1 MKGKLTLNKS
11 SLSSKKDLR
20 QASKSDFTQGSILG
34 KLVPFMLPILGA
46 LILQA
51 AYGAV
56 DLLVVGRFGTT
67 SGLSAVSTGSQVLNL
82 VTFVITQSAMGITVL
97 IARYIGEKK
106 QQQIGALIGGSIV
119 VFAMISAVLFVVMIV
134 FSRPIAVLMQAP
146 AEAVSLTSMY
156 VKICGG
162 GIFFIVAY
170 NLLAA
175 IFRGLGDSKSPLIF
189 VAVACVVN
197 IAGDL
202 ILVAGLHLDA
212 AGAAIATVF
221 AQAVSVVFALLL
233 LFKRN
238 LPFTIKKSDFR
249 INEYCNRA
257 LKIGLP
263 LALQECLTQISFL
276 ALCAFINRLGLEA
289 SSGYGVAC
297 KIVNFAML
305 IPSSLMQSMAS
316 FVSQN
321 VGAGN
326 EKRARKALFT
336 GIGVGLTIGLIV
348 FVFIMFKGDLLTG
361 IFTTDEA
368 VIQKGYDYLRGF
380 ALETMVTAILFSMIG
395 YFNGHD
401 MTVWVMIQGLIQTL
415 LVRLPLA
422 YYMSIQPDASLTKI
436 GFAAP
441 VATMFGIVLNMIFYI
456 YCNRKNKI
464 INSN

>member
-1 MKGKLTLNKS
+1 MNN
-11 SLSSKKDLR
+11 
-20 QASKSDFTQGSILG
+20 SKSDFTQGSILG
-34 KLVPFMLPILGA
+34 KLLPFMIPILGA
-46 LILQA
+46 LVLQA

-82 VTFVITQSAMGITVL
+82 VTFVITQFAMGITVL

-106 QQQIGALIGGSIV
+106 PQYIGALIGGATIIFAIV
-119 VFAMISAVLFVVMIV
+119 SAVLFVIMIG
-134 FSRPIAVLMQAP
+134 FSQPIAVLMQAP
-146 AEAVSLTSMY
+146 EEAVELTSTY
-156 VKICGG
+156 VRICGG

-175 IFRGLGDSKSPLIF
+175 IFRGLGDSKSPLLF

-212 AGAAIATVF
+212 AGAAIATVA
-221 AQAVSVVFALLL
+221 AQAVSVVFALFLL
-233 LFKRN
+233 VKRE
-238 LPFTIKKSDFR
+238 LPFEISKHDFK
-249 INEYCNRA
+249 INMHCVRA

-263 LALQECLTQISFL
+263 LALQEFLTQISFL
-276 ALCAFINRLGLEA
+276 ALWAFVNRLGLEA

-326 EKRARKALFT
+326 EKRAKKAMFT
-336 GIGVGLTIGLIV
+336 GMGVGLVIGCIV
-348 FVFIMFKGDLLTG
+348 FTLVWFKGNLLTG
-361 IFTTDEA
+361 IFTTDAA
-368 VIQKGYDYLRGF
+368 VVQNGYDYLKGF
-380 ALETMVTAILFSMIG
+380 ALETIVTAILFSIIG

-401 MTVWVMIQGLIQTL
+401 KTVWVMVQGLVQTL

-441 VATMFGIVLNMIFYI
+441 AATIFGIVLNVI
-456 YCNRKNKI
+456 YYLYANRKQQ
-464 INSN
+464 

>member
-1 MKGKLTLNKS
+1 MNNS
-11 SLSSKKDLR
+11 SLSSEKDLR
-20 QASKSDFTQGSILG
+20 QDSRSDFTQGSILG

-67 SGLSAVSTGSQVLNL
+67 SGLSSVSTGSQVLNL

-119 VFAMISAVLFVVMIV
+119 VFAMISAVLFVVMIC

-202 ILVAGLHLDA
+202 MLVAGFHLDA
-212 AGAAIATVF
+212 AGAAIATVL

-233 LFKRN
+233 LFKRK
-238 LPFTIKKSDFR
+238 LPFTIKKNDFK
-249 INEYCNRA
+249 INEHCKRV
-257 LKIGLP
+257 LKTGLP

-276 ALCAFINRLGLEA
+276 ALCAFVNKLGLEA

-297 KIVNFAML
+297 KLVNFAML
-305 IPSSLMQSMAS
+305 IPSALMQSTAS
-316 FVSQN
+316 FISQN

-326 EKRARKALFT
+326 EKRAKKTMFT
-336 GIGVGLTIGLIV
+336 GIGVGLTIGCIV
-348 FVFIMFKGDLLTG
+348 FIFIMFKGDILTG
-361 IFTTDEA
+361 IFTTDEV
-368 VIQKGYDYLRGF
+368 VIQKGYNYLRGF
-380 ALETMVTAILFSMIG
+380 ASETIVTAVLFSMIG

-401 MTVWVMIQGLIQTL
+401 KTVWVMLQGLIQTL